1 MQQAPESHVNPYSL
15 VFPQEVLSGTSRCLP
30 RAQSQQCVDL
40 LSAVLRDERLQCF
53 SQPEGRSQNKKK
65 KGENAAVQ
73 GYARLNQ
80 AEAALDVM
88 RDFWQQGGEPD
99 DSMFEVLVTLCVRT
113 GEFRKA
119 LQVVH
124 AMDKLGRPAD
134 KMRIKKVLEEFYR
147 Y

>member
-1 MQQAPESHVNPYSL
+1 M
-15 VFPQEVLSGTSRCLP
+15 
-30 RAQSQQCVDL
+30 
-40 LSAVLRDERLQCF
+40 
-53 SQPEGRSQNKKK
+53 
-65 KGENAAVQ
+65 Q

-147 Y
+147 YCNQPRHYYCYACAAIV

>member
-1 MQQAPESHVNPYSL
+1 ML
-15 VFPQEVLSGTSRCLP
+15 WLW
-30 RAQSQQCVDL
+30 
-40 LSAVLRDERLQCF
+40 
-53 SQPEGRSQNKKK
+53 
-65 KGENAAVQ
+65 Q

-88 RDFWQQGGEPD
+88 RDFWQQGGDPD

-124 AMDKLGRPAD
+124 AMDRLGRHAD

-147 Y
+147 CGFFFSLYCAWTIQDLLSATFWMKWSITFPAVACIT

>member
-1 MQQAPESHVNPYSL
+1 M
-15 VFPQEVLSGTSRCLP
+15 
-30 RAQSQQCVDL
+30 
-40 LSAVLRDERLQCF
+40 
-53 SQPEGRSQNKKK
+53 
-65 KGENAAVQ
+65 Q

-134 KMRIKKVLEEFYR
+134 KMRIKRVLEEFYR
-147 Y
+147 YETKLHIFVFMCVHICARVTPRSTNR

>member
-1 MQQAPESHVNPYSL
+1 MTPRLLCYSEL
-15 VFPQEVLSGTSRCLP
+15 VFLFL
-30 RAQSQQCVDL
+30 
-40 LSAVLRDERLQCF
+40 
-53 SQPEGRSQNKKK
+53 
-65 KGENAAVQ
+65 Q

-88 RDFWQQGGEPD
+88 REFWQAGGEPD

-119 LQVVH
+119 LQVVN
-124 AMDKLGRPAD
+124 AMDKLGRRPD

-147 Y
+147 CSLACYCIHLLLRLTCLFPGQLCLFRMPVQSERND

>member
-1 MQQAPESHVNPYSL
+1 MQVGLIHFYYGGKRLVWKTDSL
-15 VFPQEVLSGTSRCLP
+15 P
-30 RAQSQQCVDL
+30 
-40 LSAVLRDERLQCF
+40 
-53 SQPEGRSQNKKK
+53 
-65 KGENAAVQ
+65 VQ
-73 GYARLNQ
+73 GYARMNQ

-88 RDFWQQGGEPD
+88 REFWQQGGEPD

-147 Y
+147 CERHPKLQALGN

>member
-1 MQQAPESHVNPYSL
+1 MRDYNAL
-15 VFPQEVLSGTSRCLP
+15 
-30 RAQSQQCVDL
+30 ASQKGDHKT
-40 LSAVLRDERLQCF
+40 RR
-53 SQPEGRSQNKKK
+53 

-88 RDFWQQGGEPD
+88 REFWQQGGEPD

>member
-1 MQQAPESHVNPYSL
+1 MIAETRKLFFFFSL
-15 VFPQEVLSGTSRCLP
+15 S
-30 RAQSQQCVDL
+30 RAQYQQCF
-40 LSAVLRDERLQCF
+40 AVCC
-53 SQPEGRSQNKKK
+53 
-65 KGENAAVQ
+65 AAVQ

-147 Y
+147 YCNQAQHHCCHVLQSCSTFQLLM

>member
-1 MQQAPESHVNPYSL
+1 M
-15 VFPQEVLSGTSRCLP
+15 
-30 RAQSQQCVDL
+30 
-40 LSAVLRDERLQCF
+40 
-53 SQPEGRSQNKKK
+53 
-65 KGENAAVQ
+65 Q

-134 KMRIKKVLEEFYR
+134 KMRIKRVLEEFYR
-147 Y
+147 YRNQAPHRRFHVRACMCSCNTL